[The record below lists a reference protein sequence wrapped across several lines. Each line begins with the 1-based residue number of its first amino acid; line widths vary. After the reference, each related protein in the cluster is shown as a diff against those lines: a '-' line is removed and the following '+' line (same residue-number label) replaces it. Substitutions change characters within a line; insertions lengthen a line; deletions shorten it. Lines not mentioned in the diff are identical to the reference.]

1 MSKDAQKSLELLL
14 SSVRT
19 AEEAGAVGKLASLI
33 AEAQSKKASYAVPTM
48 RDVAAFFGVAEQTVR
63 AWNMRPGGIPGES
76 GSWPLDEIAK
86 WYVTWRTESA
96 TSNEPKQRDII
107 KDQLAALDLAER
119 QKRLV
124 DVSEVSTWLDR
135 VAGVLRDSITSLE
148 NRYGS
153 EAADILRTPLER
165 LEQEVATHAPR

>member
-1 MSKDAQKSLELLL
+1 MPSSEKDLNDLLA
-14 SSVRT
+14 SATTV
-19 AEEAGAVGKLASLI
+19 EEARAARALI
-33 AEAQSKKASYAVPTM
+33 EEYARSDSVQSRYMVPTM